1 MVITHMEADV
11 PEVWGMFRTLLNP
24 KMPFYANHGQDCV
37 PPPPPRYDSDSDS
50 EAAAT
55 GTAPWMKAG
64 DTINMNLGGSLI
76 KAKVLELSP
85 TNTEVNLSFV
95 ELGATQ
101 WLSVDDERLT
111 PLDAE
116 HPTTAAPDAATDA
129 AAAAAE
135 AEAEE
140 DPEKAAELA
149 RQRAEFEAREAVWR
163 NKLAVGRLVDVVD
176 TAKSWYQAVVVD
188 EKEPEADAADADAS
202 ATESK
207 GEPAT
212 AAGEPGEPGDDTA
225 DGTAEE
231 KSEAKCTERQVKIS
245 FLGWPCAYDEWLP
258 VSSRRMAELNTRS
271 QGRRGNG
278 AVVVALTD
286 QQLEVDDDNDPED
299 AVAVVRWRERDV
311 CAAVRRHAR
320 DEAAMTTD
328 PPLEVATPGGLAC
341 VVRFLPGL
349 RWVARTAAAYGAP
362 HAYQRGA
369 DSHVR
374 SRRHRGSVH
383 EAIRDA
389 VAGAHHP
396 RLPEAAHKHVSRYG
410 ARAGAGHGERLR
422 AVLPLA
428 GPAHHERGGHGSPRG
443 AP

>member
-1 MVITHMEADV
+1 MQVVTFLKEMMKVVITHMEADV

-135 AEAEE
+135 AEE

-149 RQRAEFEAREAVWR
+149 RQRAA
-163 NKLAVGRLVDVVD
+163 GRL
-176 TAKSWYQAVVVD
+176 ALARQPAGGR
-188 EKEPEADAADADAS
+188 PELLLLPPMRGEVLASGAATS
-202 ATESK
+202 
-207 GEPAT
+207 
-212 AAGEPGEPGDDTA
+212 PG
-225 DGTAEE
+225 
-231 KSEAKCTERQVKIS
+231 SEA
-245 FLGWPCAYDEWLP
+245 A
-258 VSSRRMAELNTRS
+258 SRRLPPRTR
-271 QGRRGNG
+271 
-278 AVVVALTD
+278 
-286 QQLEVDDDNDPED
+286 
-299 AVAVVRWRERDV
+299 
-311 CAAVRRHAR
+311 
-320 DEAAMTTD
+320 
-328 PPLEVATPGGLAC
+328 
-341 VVRFLPGL
+341 
-349 RWVARTAAAYGAP
+349 
-362 HAYQRGA
+362 
-369 DSHVR
+369 
-374 SRRHRGSVH
+374 
-383 EAIRDA
+383 
-389 VAGAHHP
+389 
-396 RLPEAAHKHVSRYG
+396 
-410 ARAGAGHGERLR
+410 
-422 AVLPLA
+422 
-428 GPAHHERGGHGSPRG
+428 
-443 AP
+443 